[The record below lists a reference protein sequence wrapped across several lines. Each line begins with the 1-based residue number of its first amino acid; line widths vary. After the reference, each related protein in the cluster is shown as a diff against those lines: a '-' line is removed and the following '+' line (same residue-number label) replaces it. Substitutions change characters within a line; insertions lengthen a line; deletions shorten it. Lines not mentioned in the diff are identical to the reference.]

1 MKNENKTQLPDAEE
15 LDLGNE
21 TTLAEKEEKLV
32 TLWKN
37 RFEQS
42 KNFRRPYIDK
52 NLRMYKLYRSYR
64 DAINYAYNT
73 NLMPPTG
80 FEIIET
86 VKPRLASAKIKVN
99 LYPRKPENINSTSIA
114 RWDDLIEYNMQEME
128 YDDKKVQ
135 WINAQLMFGNGIAQ
149 IYWDG
154 NHTGFEV
161 VDNWLFYPDPKA
173 QNRLK
178 NSRWEIKQS
187 FKSKAVIEK
196 EEKDRGEDNLYDPEK
211 IKKIEDEQPTGDDPR
226 RDRYQI
232 NTLKM
237 GQIDDGRQK
246 KSDIQSSRGESSG
259 DKEYSEKT
267 VEIWECWDHVE
278 EKLITIMNRKYVV
291 RDDEN
296 PYQKVNKGRVFID
309 LVDIALNWE
318 FYAMGHLEPVET
330 TIHEIA
336 DSRNQAMDDIVFS
349 LDPIRKVKKGKG
361 YKDEDIKHSPGAI
374 WYLTQADDVVI
385 ERGPEVSRAWVEKDT
400 TLRREIQTSLALSE
414 YTQGLPQSGQEPASK
429 VEMLLMQ
436 TNIRFSLI
444 VRQYEVAMTE
454 LAQSIIEMNQEFLEE
469 NMAMRILGKSFR
481 FAEFTQEDKEVG
493 VDAFVKIEPDKEK
506 TTEQETSELIEM
518 YKMLVVDDKP
528 EGGDEI
534 AIEQWNKKKAMLQKL
549 IVEKMGYEEYVD
561 VLVPEYKERPKPT
574 EEEKQ
579 EINKITGPV
588 GGMVADNPVMNIPQP
603 EPLIQKEETVVPEIM
618 SQGASLSNLFN
629 R

>member
-469 NMAMRILGKSFR
+469 NMAMRILGKRFR